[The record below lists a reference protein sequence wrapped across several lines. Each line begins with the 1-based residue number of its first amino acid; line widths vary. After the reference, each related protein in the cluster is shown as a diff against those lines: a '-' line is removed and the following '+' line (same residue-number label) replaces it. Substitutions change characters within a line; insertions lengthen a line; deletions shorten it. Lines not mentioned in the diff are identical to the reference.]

1 MSISPHAFWRAAR
14 NFIFGPFFDSQAYW
28 EKRYARGKYSGAGS
42 RGKLAEFKSAVLNEF
57 VAKNQI
63 GTVIEYGCGDGYQL
77 SLANYPQYIGFD
89 VSVTAVQVCRKL
101 FANDVT
107 KSFREMRDY
116 GGETADLTLSLDVIY
131 HLVEDEAY
139 EAYMYRL
146 LSSSNR
152 FVIIYSS
159 NCDSLNRMEP
169 KHIKHRSFSAWIED
183 NAEDWKLIDHIPNK
197 YPYTGINDEGS
208 FSDFYIYE
216 RCAHFK

>member
-1 MSISPHAFWRAAR
+1 MPILPHAFRRAAR

-28 EKRYARGKYSGAGS
+28 EKRYLRGKHSGAGS
-42 RGKLAEFKSAVLNEF
+42 YGKLAEFKAAVLNEF

-89 VSVTAVQVCRKL
+89 VSVTAVQSCRKL
-101 FANDVT
+101 FANDAT
-107 KSFREMRDY
+107 KTFREMRDY

-131 HLVEDEAY
+131 HLVEDEVY

-146 LSSSNR
+146 FSSSNR
-152 FVIIYSS
+152 FVVIYSS
-159 NCDSLNRMEP
+159 NCDGLNRVEP
-169 KHIKHRSFSAWIED
+169 KHIKHRRFSAWIED
-183 NAEDWKLIDHIPNK
+183 NAKDWKLIDHIPNK

>member
-1 MSISPHAFWRAAR
+1 MPILPHAFRRAAR
-14 NFIFGPFFDSQAYW
+14 NFIFGPFFNSQAYW
-28 EKRYARGKYSGAGS
+28 EKRYARGKHSGAGS
-42 RGKLAEFKSAVLNEF
+42 RGKLAEFKADVLNEF
-57 VAKNQI
+57 VTKNQI

-89 VSVTAVQVCRKL
+89 VSVTAVQSCRKL
-101 FANDVT
+101 FANDDT
-107 KSFREMRDY
+107 KFFREMRDY
-116 GGETADLTLSLDVIY
+116 GGETADLTISLDVIY
-131 HLVEDEAY
+131 HLVEDEVY

-152 FVIIYSS
+152 FVVIYSS
-159 NCDSLNRMEP
+159 NCDSLNRIEP
-169 KHIKHRSFSAWIED
+169 KHIKHRRFSVWIED
-183 NAEDWKLIDHIPNK
+183 NAKDWKLIDHIPNK